1 MLTRRKAVVGIIAL
15 LIVGFGI
22 YRGTVSYRARQ
33 VEEVEEER
41 IIPVVVTNVEKGDIR
56 EILYFTGDI
65 KGQEEIDVFPR
76 VAGKLLKNSVE
87 EGDIV
92 KKGTVIALI
101 DRDMAGMKF
110 EPSEVT
116 SPIAGIL
123 GKLYLDKGAGVNPPT
138 MSPAM
143 GTPIAMIVNM
153 DKVKVVI
160 YITEKYLPRV
170 NKGQGAEIT
179 VDAYP
184 DKLFKGTVTTFRPV
198 VDLMSRT
205 TKAEIT
211 IPNPGHLL
219 RPGMFARVNL
229 VVAEKQGVVIVPI
242 DAVLESQKENFVFV
256 ENGGKAE
263 KRIVETGIR
272 EGERVEI
279 KEGLEPGERLV
290 VVGQEMLSDGMAV
303 RVME

>member
-1 MLTRRKAVVGIIAL
+1 MRRAAIGIIAI
-15 LIVGFGI
+15 LIIGIVI
-22 YRGTVSYRARQ
+22 YRGVSKKDKQ
-33 VEEVEEER
+33 IEEVEEER
-41 IIPVVVTNVEKGDIR
+41 IIPVVVTDVKKGNIK

-76 VAGKLLKNSVE
+76 VAGKLLNNLVE

-92 KKGTVIALI
+92 TKGTVIAMI
-101 DRDMAGMKF
+101 DRDIAGMKF

-170 NKGQGAEIT
+170 NRGQAAGIT

-184 DKLFKGTVTTFRPV
+184 DKVFQGTVTMLQPV
-198 VDLMSRT
+198 VDVMNRT
-205 TKAEIT
+205 AKAEVT

-229 VVAEKQGVVIVPI
+229 IVAEKQGVIVSPG
-242 DAVLESQKENFVFV
+242 DAVLESPEGHFVFV
-256 ENGGKAE
+256 EEEGVVE
-263 KRIVETGIR
+263 KRTVKTGIR
-272 EGERVEI
+272 EEGEVEI
-279 KEGLEPGERLV
+279 TEGLEPGERLV
-290 VVGQEMLSDGMAV
+290 VVGQEMLSDGITV
-303 RVME
+303 KVIE

>member
-1 MLTRRKAVVGIIAL
+1 MRKAFVGLIAL
-15 LIVGFGI
+15 LIVGFAI
-22 YRGTVSYRARQ
+22 YRGIISYQARQ
-33 VEEVEEER
+33 IEEVEEER

-65 KGQEEIDVFPR
+65 RGQEEIDVFPR

-92 KKGTVIALI
+92 KNGTVIALI

-184 DKLFKGTVTTFRPV
+184 DKVFKGTVTTFRPV

-219 RPGMFARVNL
+219 RPGMFARANL

-263 KRIVETGIR
+263 KRIVKTGIR

-279 KEGLEPGERLV
+279 KEGLEPAERLV
-290 VVGQEMLSDGMAV
+290 VVGQEMISDGIAV
-303 RVME
+303 KVIE

>member
-1 MLTRRKAVVGIIAL
+1 MRKAFVGLIAL
-15 LIVGFGI
+15 LIVGFAI
-22 YRGTVSYRARQ
+22 YRGIISYQARQ
-33 VEEVEEER
+33 IEEVEEER

-65 KGQEEIDVFPR
+65 RGQEEIDVFPR

-92 KKGTVIALI
+92 KNGTVIALI

-184 DKLFKGTVTTFRPV
+184 DKVFKGTITTFRPV

-211 IPNPGHLL
+211 IPNPEHLL

-229 VVAEKQGVVIVPI
+229 VVAEKQGVVIVSI

-263 KRIVETGIR
+263 KRIVKTGIR

-279 KEGLEPGERLV
+279 KEGLEPAERLV
-290 VVGQEMLSDGMAV
+290 VVGQEMISDGMAV
-303 RVME
+303 KVIE

>member
-1 MLTRRKAVVGIIAL
+1 
-15 LIVGFGI
+15 LIVGFAI

-76 VAGKLLKNSVE
+76 VAGKLLKNLVE
-87 EGDIV
+87 EGDKV

-170 NKGQGAEIT
+170 KKGQVAKIT

-184 DKLFKGTVTTFRPV
+184 DKIFKGTVTMFRPV
-198 VDLMSRT
+198 VDLMNRT
-205 TKAEIT
+205 AKAEIT
-211 IPNPGHLL
+211 VPNPGNLL
-219 RPGMFARVNL
+219 RPGMFARTNL
-229 VVAEKQGVVIVPI
+229 VVAEKQGVVIVTI
-242 DAVLESQKENFVFV
+242 DAVLESQKENFVFI

-263 KRIVETGIR
+263 KRIVKTGIR

-279 KEGLEPGERLV
+279 KEGLKPGERLV
-290 VVGQEMLSDGMAV
+290 IVGQEMLSDGMAV
-303 RVME
+303 KVIE

>member
-1 MLTRRKAVVGIIAL
+1 MRKAAVGIIAL

-22 YRGTVSYRARQ
+22 YRGVMSYRTRQ

-41 IIPVVVTNVEKGDIR
+41 IIPVVVNHVDKGDIR
-56 EILYFTGDI
+56 GILYFTGDI
-65 KGQEEIDVFPR
+65 RGYEEIDVFPR
-76 VAGKLLKNSVE
+76 VAGKLLKNLIE
-87 EGDIV
+87 EGDTV

-101 DRDMAGMKF
+101 DRDIAGMKF

-153 DKVKVVI
+153 DRVKVVI
-160 YITEKYLPRV
+160 YIIEKDLSRI
-170 NKGQGAEIT
+170 NKGQVAEIT

-184 DKLFKGTVTTFRPV
+184 DKIFQGKVTAFRPV

-205 TKAEIT
+205 AKAEIT

-229 VVAEKQGVVIVPI
+229 IVVEKQGVLTVPF
-242 DAVLESQKENFVFV
+242 DALLESSEEKFVFV
-256 ENGGKAE
+256 EKDGKVE
-263 KRIVETGIR
+263 KRTVKTGIR
-272 EGERVEI
+272 EGKRVEI
-279 KEGLEPGERLV
+279 NEGLKPGERLV

-303 RVME
+303 RVIE

>member
-1 MLTRRKAVVGIIAL
+1 MRKVVVGLIAL
-15 LIVGFGI
+15 LIIGFVI
-22 YRGTVSYRARQ
+22 YRITEFYRARQ
-33 VEEVEEER
+33 IEEVEEER
-41 IIPVVVTNVEKGDIR
+41 IIPVVVTNVENGDIK
-56 EILYFTGDI
+56 ELLYFTGDI

-76 VAGKLLKNSVE
+76 VAGKLLKNLVE

-101 DRDMAGMKF
+101 DRDIAGMKF

-116 SPIAGIL
+116 SPIAGVL

-160 YITEKYLPRV
+160 NIVEKDLPRV
-170 NKGQGAEIT
+170 NKGQVAKIT

-184 DKLFKGTVTTFRPV
+184 DKIFQGTVTAFRPV
-198 VDLMSRT
+198 VDIMSRT
-205 TKAEIT
+205 AKAEIT

-229 VVAEKQGVVIVPI
+229 IVAEKQNVLTVPI
-242 DAVLESQKENFVFV
+242 DALLESSEEKFVFV
-256 ENGGKAE
+256 EKDGKVE
-263 KRIVETGIR
+263 KRTVKTGIR
-272 EGERVEI
+272 EGKRVEI
-279 KEGLEPGERLV
+279 NDGLKPGERLV
-290 VVGQEMLSDGMAV
+290 VVGQEMLTDGMAV
-303 RVME
+303 RVID